1 MNNIYVRQMQ
11 GLGLNP
17 KQYAELINIP
27 YEVVKD
33 FIYNKEGE
41 YKMGLK
47 DLLRRNMIEKHQ
59 EIEENY
65 ENAKIKASGIKLRD
79 GVNCREWYEKEYTPE
94 LLLETLNLKSRKE
107 FEKNYDIMVNG
118 ERASRWY
125 YTCITGKADY
135 GDKQFNYEKQT
146 QFIEQLYDIIVNG
159 NGEKYR
165 RKTPFETKKSTFN
178 YMKWFKTFDIR
189 SYMREK
195 GITNGMLIEELRL
208 SGQTV
213 SFLVNK
219 KRYTLRSVVKL
230 YDFIQANE
238 NRETGLD
245 IIDKKIVE
253 NEKLQDIMKNIDALD
268 NEEIEPLKKKI
279 EEDDNNTASKLIEQ
293 VEPVEPAVF
302 LEQYNKPT
310 IEPLYNDNDTILR
323 KILINRLTD
332 EEKEL
337 IKIFGGNLEI

>member
-33 FIYNKEGE
+33 FIYNKEGD

-47 DLLRRNMIEKHQ
+47 DLLRRNMVEKHQ
-59 EIEENY
+59 EIEEDY

-79 GVNCREWYEKEYTPE
+79 GVNYREWYEKEYTPE
-94 LLLETLNLKSRKE
+94 LLLETLNLRSRKE
-107 FEKNYDIMVNG
+107 FERNYDIMING

-125 YTCITGKADY
+125 YTCMTGKVEY
-135 GDKQFNYEKQT
+135 GDKQFNYEKQI

-159 NGEKYR
+159 NKEKYM

-178 YMKWFKTFDIR
+178 YMKWYKNFDIK
-189 SYMREK
+189 SYMKEK
-195 GITNGMLIEELRL
+195 GLTNGILIQELGL

-213 SFLVNK
+213 SFMITK
-219 KRYTLRSVVKL
+219 RRYTLRTVVKL

-238 NRETGLD
+238 NQEIGLD
-245 IIDKKIVE
+245 NLDKKIIENKKLQNIMEDIKALDKE
-253 NEKLQDIMKNIDALD
+253 NEPQV
-268 NEEIEPLKKKI
+268 EEEVV
-279 EEDDNNTASKLIEQ
+279 EDDSNAASKLIE
-293 VEPVEPAVF
+293 VEPTIFLKQDNEPS
-302 LEQYNKPT
+302 
-310 IEPLYNDNDTILR
+310 IEPLYNNNDNILR

-337 IKIFGGNLEI
+337 IKIFGGVID